1 VESNDY
7 GLDQNW
13 LVYRQPKEAINEVG
27 GPDSLKIEESY
38 LQRLDKGDLLL
49 IDESYDAR
57 LDYELSYAFGP
68 VTGMLQLGGKYHQL
82 TRTSDGTSRFSNFEW
97 GGSVARRQAFLAMFP
112 WVTTVQGAQRG
123 ISAHNFV
130 DPDYDPGTFLDGR
143 YEPAWTGD
151 IDLLTDIQDQWYEGP
166 DDTKYYFRG
175 VESYQRDYEA
185 TEKLMAGYIMTE
197 INIGQRLML
206 LPGVRYEQNKTEY
219 FAYHIVTNDGQTGI
233 EPNPDSVITNRDN
246 SNWFPSLNMKFKI
259 TDYLSLQGA
268 AYKSTSRPSFRQISP
283 LVIYRHN
290 SQNITANN
298 PYLWPS
304 TAWNFDL
311 GISLMKSKIGLLTV
325 YGFYKEISDLAFTM
339 NGYKPIKKGNIVGG
353 PDDLDDRLL
362 GEEYFIEYYIDDNQ
376 GFTNQP
382 FNNTEKAYVSGLEF
396 SWQTSF
402 WYLPSILKGLVL
414 DVNFSIINTS
424 TKYPYFQEV
433 ITDVDNSGW
442 IPIYTY
448 GQEYRT
454 RRGPME
460 DQPASILNVIV
471 GWDFKGFSS
480 RVSYRFQDK
489 TVNSLDTR
497 YSVFDA
503 YYDTFSLIDV
513 MLKQKITD
521 NISAYANLTNI
532 GNHVDDYYYGEQ
544 EDKPALP
551 TNSQFYGFRAQVGV
565 RVNL

>member
-1 VESNDY
+1 
-7 GLDQNW
+7 
-13 LVYRQPKEAINEVG
+13 
-27 GPDSLKIEESY
+27 
-38 LQRLDKGDLLL
+38 
-49 IDESYDAR
+49 
-57 LDYELSYAFGP
+57 
-68 VTGMLQLGGKYHQL
+68 
-82 TRTSDGTSRFSNFEW
+82 
-97 GGSVARRQAFLAMFP
+97 
-112 WVTTVQGAQRG
+112 
-123 ISAHNFV
+123 
-130 DPDYDPGTFLDGR
+130 
-143 YEPAWTGD
+143 
-151 IDLLTDIQDQWYEGP
+151 
-166 DDTKYYFRG
+166 
-175 VESYQRDYEA
+175 
-185 TEKLMAGYIMTE
+185 
-197 INIGQRLML
+197 
-206 LPGVRYEQNKTEY
+206 
-219 FAYHIVTNDGQTGI
+219 
-233 EPNPDSVITNRDN
+233 
-246 SNWFPSLNMKFKI
+246 MKFKI

-290 SQNITANN
+290 NQQITANN

-304 TAWNFDL
+304 AAWNFDL

-325 YGFYKEISDLAFTM
+325 YGFYKEITDLAFTM

-376 GFTNQP
+376 GYTNQP

-454 RRGPME
+454 RKGPME

-521 NISAYANLTNI
+521 KISAYANLTNI